1 MLNVTS
7 TNFILYV
14 TGVTV
19 IDIPQQV
26 AITCPT
32 RPAGFP
38 ANRAALTVKRHGNN
52 GLLSATLAS
61 QSSSRHVFS
70 LGARSTE
77 VRHKRD
83 KSTQRRANFSGTH
96 RPSLRYSSLA
106 TEKLLLRRVAGFD
119 LKRTIMAPYRR
130 QKLCR

>member
-1 MLNVTS
+1 MSRAVCVNTHKSGSNAQCDVKKC
-7 TNFILYV
+7 NFVLYV

-38 ANRAALTVKRHGNN
+38 ANRAALTVKRRGNNN

-61 QSSSRHVFS
+61 QSGSRHVFS
-70 LGARSTE
+70 LGARSAE

-83 KSTQRRANFSGTH
+83 K
-96 RPSLRYSSLA
+96 
-106 TEKLLLRRVAGFD
+106 
-119 LKRTIMAPYRR
+119 
-130 QKLCR
+130 